1 MTSYFQLFSTG
12 LELATPTPS
21 SIVTIPAQSSRTLV
35 HSRTDSSSASTSA
48 TPQTAG
54 SLQYYSHLCSNNK
67 THGSIQ
73 FPAYITYSPQT
84 AATIGSQN
92 IQLVKSSNGNYLI
105 TTPTQQHISTTRSA
119 RASQASPIT
128 ISAARET
135 DHLSNAEL
143 QRHELVFRYREAKL
157 RCEIQEA
164 AKEKAKEELLQL
176 REIHRMKIKEMEMRL
191 RNMERS

>member
-1 MTSYFQLFSTG
+1 M
-12 LELATPTPS
+12 ELATPNAS
-21 SIVTIPAQSSRTLV
+21 SIVTIPAQTSRTLI
-35 HSRTDSSSASTSA
+35 HGRTDSSSASTSA

-54 SLQYYSHLCSNNK
+54 SFQCYSNLGSKSITNASN
-67 THGSIQ
+67 Q

-84 AATIGSQN
+84 TATIGSQN

-105 TTPTQQHISTTRSA
+105 TTPAQQHISTTRSA
-119 RASQASPIT
+119 RTSQASPT
-128 ISAARET
+128 ISTARET

-143 QRHELVFRYREAKL
+143 QRQELVYRYREAKL